1 MGYSMIKTGTFCA
14 ALILLTA
21 ISTTAEAKLYKWVDD
36 NGTTHYG
43 EVVPP
48 EYASKDRVQYD
59 DKGNLIK
66 KKAAVVDADPE
77 KKSPADQAA
86 IEQRRKD
93 NALLNTYSNENEIDL
108 ALGRNLQQVDARIN
122 SIHLLQKS
130 AQESLNGFRKEADDI
145 KAAGRKI
152 PASLQNDISGA
163 EKKIT
168 DLQKELVQ
176 AEAKS
181 AAVKASF
188 AADKA
193 RYHDLVGDKV
203 KK

>member
-1 MGYSMIKTGTFCA
+1 MIKTGTFGA
-14 ALILLTA
+14 ALILLTV

-36 NGTTHYG
+36 KGTTHYG

-130 AQESLNGFRKEADDI
+130 AQESLNGFRKEADDL

-152 PASLQNDISGA
+152 PASLQNDIAGA
-163 EKKIT
+163 EKKMA

-193 RYHDLVGDKV
+193 RYHELVGDKT